1 MSFISISFNPNM
13 LKCPKNDQTHVKHL
27 AAFKHV
33 KHPLNARAS
42 DANGVFFVN
51 FEHISHLI
59 LVFLL
64 LTLDIKLPAK
74 ELLFGKAF

>member
-33 KHPLNARAS
+33 KHPLNARAMPMAS
-42 DANGVFFVN
+42 F
-51 FEHISHLI
+51 
-59 LVFLL
+59 L
-64 LTLDIKLPAK
+64 LTLNTFRT
-74 ELLFGKAF
+74 LF